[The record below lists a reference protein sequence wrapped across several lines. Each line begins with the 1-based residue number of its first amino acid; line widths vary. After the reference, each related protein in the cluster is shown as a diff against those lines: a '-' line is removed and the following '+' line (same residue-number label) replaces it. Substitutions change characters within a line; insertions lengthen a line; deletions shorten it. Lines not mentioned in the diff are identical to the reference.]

1 MPDGQLAPRTAVIL
15 EPEVGGHQHEWLEHL
30 VGWSR
35 DVAGS
40 HVVWLVVAPQ
50 IHRELAATV
59 PADLRDSVRVVA
71 MHPLEQRLCAHRSL
85 VVSAFARWWVMRRY
99 LALTGAEAGQFLSLD
114 HLTLPLALGLR
125 AHGCRLSGI
134 LFRPSVHYDALG
146 PGHAHVGERIRDLRK
161 AVLYRLMLRNRDLDV
176 VLTLDPYFVGHA
188 ARHYR
193 RGEKVRALAD
203 PVHPVLDAGRQQAP
217 LIRRVPPRRVSL
229 VLFGFITE
237 RKGVLNVLDA
247 LYLLLPETAR
257 RTAVIFAGRID
268 DAIRDSV
275 TERCNRLAAEQ
286 PSLWL
291 HIEDRWLA
299 SGEIA
304 ALVEQSDVVL
314 APYQRF
320 VGSSGVLLWAARAGK
335 CVLAQDYGLVGRLV
349 ADHHLGLAVDT
360 SDVRALARA
369 LATIVHQGPERF
381 IDTQSASAFA
391 AAHTAR
397 SFATS
402 VFASVFGGH
411 A

>member
-1 MPDGQLAPRTAVIL
+1 
-15 EPEVGGHQHEWLEHL
+15 
-30 VGWSR
+30 
-35 DVAGS
+35 
-40 HVVWLVVAPQ
+40 
-50 IHRELAATV
+50 
-59 PADLRDSVRVVA
+59 
-71 MHPLEQRLCAHRSL
+71 
-85 VVSAFARWWVMRRY
+85 
-99 LALTGAEAGQFLSLD
+99 
-114 HLTLPLALGLR
+114 
-125 AHGCRLSGI
+125 
-134 LFRPSVHYDALG
+134 
-146 PGHAHVGERIRDLRK
+146 
-161 AVLYRLMLRNRDLDV
+161 
-176 VLTLDPYFVGHA
+176 
-188 ARHYR
+188 
-193 RGEKVRALAD
+193 
-203 PVHPVLDAGRQQAP
+203 
-217 LIRRVPPRRVSL
+217 
-229 VLFGFITE
+229 
-237 RKGVLNVLDA
+237 
-247 LYLLLPETAR
+247 
-257 RTAVIFAGRID
+257 
-268 DAIRDSV
+268 
-275 TERCNRLAAEQ
+275 
-286 PSLWL
+286 LWL

>member
-1 MPDGQLAPRTAVIL
+1 MVDARKAPRTAVIL
-15 EPEVGGHQHEWLEHL
+15 EPEIGGHQHEWLEHL
-30 VGWSR
+30 VDWSR
-35 DVAGS
+35 EVAGS
-40 HVVWLVVAPQ
+40 HIIWLVVAPQ
-50 IHRELAATV
+50 IHRDLAALV
-59 PADLRDSVRVVA
+59 PADLRHSVRVVA
-71 MHPLEQRLCAHRSL
+71 MRPVEQRLCAHRSL

-125 AHGCRLSGI
+125 ARGCRLSGI
-134 LFRPSVHYDALG
+134 LFRPSVHYRALG
-146 PGHAHVGERIRDLRK
+146 GGHALVGERIRDLRK

-176 VLTLDPYFVGHA
+176 VLTLDPYFVGYA
-188 ARHYR
+188 KRHYPQ
-193 RGEKVRALAD
+193 GDKVRALPD
-203 PVHPVLDAGRQQAP
+203 PVNPILDAGGNDVP
-217 LIRRVPPRRVSL
+217 FIRRVPPRRVAL

-257 RTAVIFAGRID
+257 RTAVILAGRID
-268 DAIRDSV
+268 DTIRAGV
-275 TERCNRLAAEQ
+275 EERRERLAADGS
-286 PSLWL
+286 PVWL

-299 SGEIA
+299 PREIA

-320 VGSSGVLLWAARAGK
+320 VGSSGVLMWAARAGK

-349 ADHHLGLAVDT
+349 ADHQLGLAVDT

-369 LATIVHQGPERF
+369 LTTIVQQGPERF
-381 IDTQSASAFA
+381 INARAASEFA
-391 AAHTAR
+391 ASHSAQR
-397 SFATS
+397 FATS
-402 VFASVFGGH
+402 VFSSVFGGG